1 MTYCSGCEK
10 RHDSANCPYRGG
22 GYYLTNNCTYCGAPM
37 LGAHY
42 HEESNSE

>member
-10 RHDSANCPYRGG
+10 RHDSANCPYRGPR
-22 GYYLTNNCTYCGAPM
+22 YLTNTCTYCGAPM

>member
-1 MTYCSGCEK
+1 MAYCSGCEK

-22 GYYLTNNCTYCGAPM
+22 GYLTNICNYCGAPM

-42 HEESNSE
+42 HETEGE